1 MFSGRRSR
9 RPGAGDGD
17 DDDASSAAYTQYN
30 DSDVRPTIHTS
41 TPPQSGAPLSSLRSN
56 PSSPLHPA
64 RPIYGRASSSS
75 STVVSP
81 RAGSSFFPAST
92 SPTLRRGALRG
103 SGGDGDDDDDT
114 GEQKDQHIPMT
125 TLTVPAA
132 FTPPVGSSS
141 LSKSSSFTSSLF
153 SGKPS
158 SVDEHKQP
166 SSNGHSPAPL
176 TASISAASSAAP
188 PAPSAAGPAGDADI
202 DLDEL
207 EDEEAQLGEQ
217 GPLLKDYHSST
228 SSIRKD
234 YTTVDWYFTK
244 HNLGR
249 IRRMIRLTNKAS
261 GWRGKAMNLFIAA
274 QGWIILFFVGVL
286 TAASASFIHLVCEWL
301 IDIKEGYCEKHG
313 FFTTRRV
320 CCMVPNDCGW
330 LLWEDLV
337 DEGKGGYW
345 LGYFMYILFALPMAV
360 CASWFVHIYSKAAAR
375 SGLSEMKV
383 MLGGF
388 IIKKFLGIRTVMIK
402 SLGVILG
409 VSSGLHIGKLGPL
422 VHIACCWGNIFGRH
436 FTKYNTNEV
445 KKREILSASVS
456 AGVAAAFGSPIGG
469 VLFSLE
475 SLSSYFPPQT
485 MWRSFWCSITATLVL
500 SYIDPFQTGKL
511 VQFGVTSNA
520 NQWNWREV
528 PIFALVGCLGGF
540 IGALFN
546 VLNIRLNLYRKK
558 HKWLYLHP
566 VREVFFLS
574 LITSIINF
582 PNIYLRGSMSALLAQ
597 LFTNCRDVN
606 ALNTSSDN
614 VYLALCGT
622 TDSQDVPLMV
632 SLLLCATIIKF
643 FFTAMTYG
651 CNVPGGVFMPGLV
664 MGAGIGRMVG
674 WGLQLQFESVGPTGF
689 FSQCFDKTYCV
700 SPGLYAIIGAAAV
713 LTGITRLTV
722 SLAIV
727 IYEITGGL
735 EYITPIM
742 VTIVCAK
749 SATHHAHTPTTCPPR
764 ATAHHSRSLPLS
776 HCTVYCRWSADAL
789 GKQGLYAQRINKLH
803 GYPWIDAY
811 AEMELIGPAM
821 DIMSRDVVCL
831 TVYGM
836 NLYTIKGL
844 LAQYPYHGFP
854 IIDNQTDRLIY
865 GYIARSDLELLIEQH
880 SHDGTDAAT
889 AATSKNPFIP
899 VHFSHDPPP
908 YPTPNFLDFSPSV
921 DKYVMRILPHTPIDR
936 VLGLFQG
943 LGLRYVLV
951 NGHKGGLLGIIKKKD
966 MLVYIREQ
974 NGGKTL
980 ETTV

>member
-9 RPGAGDGD
+9 RTGSGDGD
-17 DDDASSAAYTQYN
+17 DEDSSSAAYTQYN
-30 DSDVRPTIHTS
+30 DSDVRPTIHSSSPPAS
-41 TPPQSGAPLSSLRSN
+41 TSLRSN
-56 PSSPLHPA
+56 PVSPLHQS
-64 RPIYGRASSSS
+64 RPIYGRTTSSSS
-75 STVVSP
+75 SAVVSP
-81 RAGSSFFPAST
+81 RTGSSFFPAST
-92 SPTLRRGALRG
+92 SPTWRRGALRG
-103 SGGDGDDDDDT
+103 SGDGDGDDEDGDGGG

-125 TLTVPAA
+125 TLTVPTNSFGAA
-132 FTPPVGSSS
+132 ALSSHSPPVGSSS
-141 LSKSSSFTSSLF
+141 LTKSSSFTSALF

-158 SVDEHKQP
+158 SVDENKQL
-166 SSNGHSPAPL
+166 SSNGHSSSSTAPTTSTSL
-176 TASISAASSAAP
+176 TASSSSNNLPTTSNPTSAS
-188 PAPSAAGPAGDADI
+188 DADI

-249 IRRMIRLTNKAS
+249 IRRMIRLTNKAQ
-261 GWRGKAMNLFIAA
+261 GWKGKGMNLFIAA

-301 IDIKEGYCEKHG
+301 IDIKEGYCSKHG
-313 FFTTRRV
+313 FFLTRRV
-320 CCMVPNDCGW
+320 CCMVPDDCGW
-330 LLWEDLV
+330 QLWEDMV

-546 VLNIRLNLYRKK
+546 VLNIKLNLYRKK

-582 PNIYLRGSMSALLAQ
+582 PNIYLRGSSSALLAQ

-622 TDSQDVPLMV
+622 TDEQDVPLMV

-664 MGAGIGRMVG
+664 VGAGIGRMVG
-674 WGLQLQFESVGPTGF
+674 WGLQLQFESIGSTGF

-713 LTGITRLTV
+713 LTGVTRLTV

-749 SATHHAHTPTTCPPR
+749 
-764 ATAHHSRSLPLS
+764 
-776 HCTVYCRWSADAL
+776 WSADAL

-821 DIMSRDVVCL
+821 DVMSRDMVCL

-836 NLYTIKGL
+836 NLYTIKNL
-844 LAQYPYHGFP
+844 LQQYPYHGFP
-854 IIDNQTDRLIY
+854 IIDNQNDRLIY

-880 SHDGTDAAT
+880 SSDNDTT
-889 AATSKNPFIP
+889 NKNPFIP

-921 DKYVMRILPHTPIDR
+921 DKYVIRILPHTPIDR

>member
-1 MFSGRRSR
+1 
-9 RPGAGDGD
+9 
-17 DDDASSAAYTQYN
+17 
-30 DSDVRPTIHTS
+30 
-41 TPPQSGAPLSSLRSN
+41 
-56 PSSPLHPA
+56 
-64 RPIYGRASSSS
+64 
-75 STVVSP
+75 
-81 RAGSSFFPAST
+81 
-92 SPTLRRGALRG
+92 
-103 SGGDGDDDDDT
+103 
-114 GEQKDQHIPMT
+114 MT
-125 TLTVPAA
+125 TLAVPGNSFNA
-132 FTPPVGSSS
+132 FSSHSPPTSVSSS
-141 LSKSSSFTSSLF
+141 IPKSSSFTSALF

-158 SVDEHKQP
+158 SVDENKTF
-166 SSNGHSPAPL
+166 SSSASTASNGHHSPVPG
-176 TASISAASSAAP
+176 ASSSSASAASSSASAS
-188 PAPSAAGPAGDADI
+188 SAAAAGAGGGGQGGDGDI

-249 IRRMIRLTNKAS
+249 IRRMIRLTNKAK
-261 GWRGKAMNLFIAA
+261 GWKGKAMNLFIAA

-301 IDIKEGYCEKHG
+301 IDIKEGYCERHG

-546 VLNIRLNLYRKK
+546 VLNIKLNLYRKK

-614 VYLALCGT
+614 VYAALCGT
-622 TDSQDVPLMV
+622 TEEQDVPLMV

-643 FFTAMTYG
+643 FFTAVTYG

-749 SATHHAHTPTTCPPR
+749 SVTQNIHTQQPHTYT
-764 ATAHHSRSLPLS
+764 
-776 HCTVYCRWSADAL
+776 
-789 GKQGLYAQRINKLH
+789 LH
-803 GYPWIDAY
+803 IH
-811 AEMELIGPAM
+811 
-821 DIMSRDVVCL
+821 R
-831 TVYGM
+831 
-836 NLYTIKGL
+836 LYTL
-844 LAQYPYHGFP
+844 
-854 IIDNQTDRLIY
+854 
-865 GYIARSDLELLIEQH
+865 
-880 SHDGTDAAT
+880 
-889 AATSKNPFIP
+889 
-899 VHFSHDPPP
+899 
-908 YPTPNFLDFSPSV
+908 
-921 DKYVMRILPHTPIDR
+921 
-936 VLGLFQG
+936 
-943 LGLRYVLV
+943 
-951 NGHKGGLLGIIKKKD
+951 
-966 MLVYIREQ
+966 
-974 NGGKTL
+974 
-980 ETTV
+980 

>member
-9 RPGAGDGD
+9 RTGSGDGD
-17 DDDASSAAYTQYN
+17 DDDASSASYTQYN
-30 DSDVRPTIHTS
+30 DSDVRPTIHSSSPPAAS
-41 TPPQSGAPLSSLRSN
+41 TGASLSSLRSN
-56 PSSPLHPA
+56 PTSPLHQSRA
-64 RPIYGRASSSS
+64 IYGRTTSSSS
-75 STVVSP
+75 NASSTAASP
-81 RAGSSFFPAST
+81 RNTSFFPAST
-92 SPTLRRGALRG
+92 SPTWRRGALRG
-103 SGGDGDDDDDT
+103 SGEDDADDDDT
-114 GEQKDQHIPMT
+114 STASEQKDQHIPMT
-125 TLTVPAA
+125 TLTVPATNSFGA
-132 FTPPVGSSS
+132 FSSHSPPVAAST
-141 LSKSSSFTSSLF
+141 LSKSSSFTSALF

-158 SVDEHKQP
+158 SVDENKQL
-166 SSNGHSPAPL
+166 SSNGHS
-176 TASISAASSAAP
+176 SSSSSS
-188 PAPSAAGPAGDADI
+188 PAPSNPSTITTSSSATPLSQSTGPSSSNDADI

-249 IRRMIRLTNKAS
+249 IRRMIRLTNKAK
-261 GWRGKAMNLFIAA
+261 GWKGKAMNLFIAA

-402 SLGVILG
+402 ALGVILG

-546 VLNIRLNLYRKK
+546 VLNIKLNLYRKK

-614 VYLALCGT
+614 VYLALCGNSE
-622 TDSQDVPLMV
+622 TDEQDVPLMV

-749 SATHHAHTPTTCPPR
+749 
-764 ATAHHSRSLPLS
+764 
-776 HCTVYCRWSADAL
+776 WSADAL

-821 DIMSRDVVCL
+821 DIMSRDLVCL

-836 NLYTIKGL
+836 NLYTIKNL
-844 LAQYPYHGFP
+844 LQQYPYHGFP

-865 GYIARSDLELLIEQH
+865 GYIARSDLELLIEQNNN
-880 SHDGTDAAT
+880 DTDPAT
-889 AATSKNPFIP
+889 SSKNPFVP

-908 YPTPNFLDFSPSV
+908 YPTPHFLDFSGSV
-921 DKYVMRILPHTPIDR
+921 DKYVIRILPHTPIDR

-974 NGGKTL
+974 NGGATL